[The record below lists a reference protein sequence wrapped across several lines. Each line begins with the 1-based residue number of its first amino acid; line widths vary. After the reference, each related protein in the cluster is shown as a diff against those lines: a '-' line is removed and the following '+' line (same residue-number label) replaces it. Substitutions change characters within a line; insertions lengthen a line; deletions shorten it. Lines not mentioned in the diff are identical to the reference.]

1 MYTFLLT
8 SIPLM
13 LIYASLTNS
22 EYEWKAFVPP
32 SLIGFV
38 IAIIACFI
46 KEFFIF
52 YSHVATSN
60 FFAHFAYLS
69 ARDSVIP
76 VLVLGLVFMLI
87 SKDEWNYK
95 AAAMCPLALSFFC
108 VYIPYFV
115 ISGKECQALFLLF
128 VKPVLFISLAF
139 IASSLLRYEGIFKK
153 SKNASLTVL
162 ATFLLLVD
170 LVVPSFIETVWYY
183 KVNAMAW
190 IVSSAIYVAVA
201 VVLAIVSRI
210 QGKSE

>member
-1 MYTFLLT
+1 
-8 SIPLM
+8 
-13 LIYASLTNS
+13 
-22 EYEWKAFVPP
+22 
-32 SLIGFV
+32 
-38 IAIIACFI
+38 
-46 KEFFIF
+46 
-52 YSHVATSN
+52 
-60 FFAHFAYLS
+60 
-69 ARDSVIP
+69 
-76 VLVLGLVFMLI
+76 
-87 SKDEWNYK
+87 
-95 AAAMCPLALSFFC
+95 
-108 VYIPYFV
+108 
-115 ISGKECQALFLLF
+115 KECQALFLLF

-190 IVSSAIYVAVA
+190 IASSAIYVAVA